1 MEVGIGIPDEDLSY
15 RLDVF
20 APSVL
25 DVVES
30 AGGWLFDRRTAG
42 WLVTVL
48 LPAEEVDVLPLR
60 ILGVDVLPL
69 GSHPI
74 SWEQRPCPLELAMTA
89 AVLGRDSRA
98 IRDVFRALEDRRPE
112 VIMWGG
118 NWPDGLVTVNGEIRH
133 ELSGAA
139 RAFKYHALKAASG
152 KEPAPVGGV
161 ESFRCGTI
169 ASWSL
174 LDQGVEPTLASSLT

>member
-1 MEVGIGIPDEDLSY
+1 MEVGIGIPEEDLSY

-25 DVVES
+25 DVVQS

-48 LPAEEVDVLPLR
+48 LPAEEVEVLPLR
-60 ILGVDVLPL
+60 ILGVNVLPL
-69 GSHPI
+69 GSTPI
-74 SWEQRPCPLELAMTA
+74 SWEQRPCPLELAMA
-89 AVLGRDSRA
+89 ADVLDRDARA
-98 IRDVFRALEDRRPE
+98 MRDVFRALEPRRPE

-118 NWPDGLVTVNGEIRH
+118 NWPDGLVRLNGEIRH

-152 KEPAPVGGV
+152 KEPAPIGGI
-161 ESFRCGTI
+161 ESFRRGTI

-174 LDQGVEPTLASSLT
+174 LDQGVEPTFASST